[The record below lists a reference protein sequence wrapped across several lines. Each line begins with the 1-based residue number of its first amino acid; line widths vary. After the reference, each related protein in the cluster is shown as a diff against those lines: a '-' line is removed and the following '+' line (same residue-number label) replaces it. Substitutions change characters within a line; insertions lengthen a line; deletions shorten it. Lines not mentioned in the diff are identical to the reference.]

1 MKIRMNSTAASLAA
15 ALLVSTAFPLAAA
28 DVIGKISYLEG
39 TVQVL
44 RDEGSL
50 DAKIVKEGLALENFD
65 LLKVGAD
72 GEVEVQITS
81 PAAAPA
87 TLRVGP
93 RTQCSIEIGKVG
105 MKQQTTLDLITGS
118 VAMKVAR
125 LGGSQAMR
133 VQTEA
138 AVVGVRGTDFT
149 VTAPAS
155 GDLLVACD
163 EGEVECTDEKGVV
176 LRALAGEAIEQRWG
190 KRIARLDVAAG
201 ALAQYR
207 REWLDQRYAVLRSEP
222 LTYVK
227 LFAWLYDARRR
238 QFNRQFVDVMRSART
253 GERTDPERLNWGA
266 LLRLKSTYRK
276 LARLHAWLLELKA
289 FCDEGGI
296 SGRIGL
302 FRTSTSFFAS
312 LESRRAVLE
321 WQMGRVRWATLQY
334 IVRNAGTLPGSRSS
348 D

>member
-1 MKIRMNSTAASLAA
+1 MKIRTRSAAACLAA
-15 ALLVSTAFPLAAA
+15 VLLVSVGFPLAAA

-39 TVQVL
+39 TVQIL
-44 RDEGSL
+44 RDEDSL
-50 DAKIVKEGLALENFD
+50 DARIVKEGLALENFD

-72 GEVEVQITS
+72 GELEVQVTS
-81 PAAAPA
+81 PSAPSS

-93 RTQCSIEIGKVG
+93 RTQFSIEIGKVG
-105 MKQQTTLDLITGS
+105 TKQQTTLDLVTGS

-125 LGGSQAMR
+125 LTGSQAMR

-155 GDLLVACD
+155 GDLLIACD

-207 REWLDQRYAVLRSEP
+207 REWLDQRYAVLRSDP
-222 LTYVK
+222 LKYVK
-227 LFAWLYDARRR
+227 LFAWLYDSRRR
-238 QFNRQFVDVMRSART
+238 QFNRQFVDVMKSAKA
-253 GERTDPERLNWGA
+253 GERTDLERLNVGA
-266 LLRLKSTYRK
+266 LLRLKTTYRK

-334 IVRNAGTLPGSRSS
+334 VLRNAGMLPWSRA
-348 D
+348 DD